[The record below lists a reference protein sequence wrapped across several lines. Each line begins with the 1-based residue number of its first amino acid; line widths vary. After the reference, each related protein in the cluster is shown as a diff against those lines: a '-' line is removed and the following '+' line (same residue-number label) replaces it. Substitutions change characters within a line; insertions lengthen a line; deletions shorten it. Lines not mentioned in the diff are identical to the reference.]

1 MATNIRLEIKL
12 GAPHGMD
19 NEAVTRQ
26 SSQPSC
32 PRGKTIPAVVK
43 RWNISV
49 VIDIPATTSG
59 DDHRHG

>member
-1 MATNIRLEIKL
+1 MATNIRLEINL
-12 GAPHGMD
+12 AMPHGKD

-26 SSQPSC
+26 SLQQSPQ
-32 PRGKTIPAVVK
+32 RGKTIHAVVE

-49 VIDIPATTSG
+49 VIDIPAATSS

>member
-1 MATNIRLEIKL
+1 MATNIRLEINLAVPNGK
-12 GAPHGMD
+12 D
-19 NEAVTRQ
+19 NEAATRQ
-26 SSQPSC
+26 GSQQSS

-49 VIDIPATTSG
+49 VIGTPAATSS